1 MSDQR
6 EVRALTFGEVCDELC
21 VNRPTLVLFH
31 AHPDGD
37 ATGSAFSLRAILRA
51 MGIPAWCVCAD
62 MIHRR
67 YRFAFDG
74 VQDSVFPEDIPTE
87 FGDCRVITVDTASRG
102 QMGRLAE
109 MFEGRVDM
117 MIDHHGR
124 GEHYADYY
132 VDANAAACGEIIF
145 DIADELIRR
154 GKLAKLP
161 DRVPLWLYMAI
172 VTDTGGFKYSNTT
185 PETHR
190 RASNLLDGSFDHA
203 DLNFRLFDAK
213 EPEELK
219 VTKGVLEKMR
229 FLCDG
234 EISYVAMSA
243 AEFEALGVSTEYS
256 DVLIN
261 VARSVAGVKVAV
273 AVREIEGEPGRYKAS
288 LRSSCDFDV
297 ATICAYFGGGGHVRA
312 AGCALSADSAE
323 AAAETVAA
331 EVERRLG

>member
-67 YRFAFDG
+67 YRFAFEG
-74 VQDSVFPEDIPTE
+74 VQDSVFPENIPTE

-219 VTKGVLEKMR
+219 VTKVVLEKMR

-297 ATICAYFGGGGHVRA
+297 AAICAYFGGGGHVRA

-331 EVERRLG
+331 EVKRRLG

>member
-1 MSDQR
+1 MSVQK
-6 EVRALTFGEVCDELC
+6 EVRELNFDEVCDALC
-21 VNRPTLVLFH
+21 ENRPTLVLFH

-37 ATGSAFSLRAILRA
+37 ATGSAFSLSAILSA
-51 MGIPAWCVCAD
+51 MGVPARCVCAD
-62 MIHRR
+62 LIHRR
-67 YRFAFDG
+67 YRFAFEG
-74 VQDSVFPEDIPTE
+74 VQDSVLPEDIPAE
-87 FGDCRVITVDTASRG
+87 FENCRVITVDTASRG

-109 MFEGRVDM
+109 IFEGRVDM

-145 DIADELIRR
+145 DIAEELIRR
-154 GKLAKLP
+154 GRLKKLP
-161 DRVPLWLYMAI
+161 DSVALWLYMAI

-190 RASNLLDGSFDHA
+190 RASSLLDGSFDHA

-219 VTKGVLEKMR
+219 VTKAVLDKMK
-229 FLCDG
+229 FLCNG
-234 EISYVAMSA
+234 EISYVAMSSD
-243 AEFEALGVSTEYS
+243 EFEALGVSTEYS

-261 VARSVAGVKVAV
+261 VARSVSGVKVAV

-297 ATICAYFGGGGHVRA
+297 AAVCASFGGGGHIRA

-331 EVERRLG
+331 EVARRLK